1 MDVEYKSSWMSYIT
15 FFELSIDFSVDS
27 AANSKDPW
35 ANKKEPHPSEYV
47 MKAGKSKFYQRSTDE
62 LDKITD
68 DELEYDDP
76 KTVETDAQSQTSIE
90 TAETLP
96 AKEPLD

>member
-1 MDVEYKSSWMSYIT
+1 
-15 FFELSIDFSVDS
+15 
-27 AANSKDPW
+27 
-35 ANKKEPHPSEYV
+35 